1 MMQID
6 VPVLSGDS
14 IITSISAAQGLIIA
28 KRTQDHPILVVTS
41 SSRRADEL
49 CDELSTYIGNSRVIN
64 FPPWETLPHER
75 LSPKSDTVAAR
86 YKALHS
92 ISKSKEIRVVVT
104 SVRGLIQPVNSTLLK
119 TELIQLELGANFAM
133 EELVSKLSFF
143 GFNRTDL
150 VEKRGDFAVRGGIV
164 DLFPA
169 DKEHPVRV
177 DFFGDTIEELA
188 SFTVADQ
195 RTFEPV
201 VGTLVVYPCRELLL
215 TQQIRQRAAYLA
227 EEFPQLKEICSKL
240 SEGITVDGMES
251 LTAILTE
258 DLHSLLEFLP
268 KDFEVVVI
276 DSPRMT
282 SRAMDLIETNKEF
295 LDASWS
301 NAAMGGS
308 APIDISTQLELG
320 GYFTIPYLEEQ
331 AETRGIGW
339 SSINPYAS
347 EIREDSAPEEFEAIP
362 IYAGKIDIAV
372 AELKEWIAQGYLI
385 IFTASG
391 PGIIERFNQ
400 IFIEADIPTRV
411 VPRIDSALTKGAL
424 YLTVTPIEHGFIS
437 HSAKSILISE
447 KDISGQRSSNKD
459 QARMPSRRKKAID
472 PIELRAGDFVVHEQH
487 GVGRYI
493 ELVQRTAGGISREYM
508 VIEYAASKRG
518 QPADRLFV
526 PTDTLEQV
534 TRYVGGEAPA
544 VHRIGGADWQNAKR
558 KARKAVKQIAAELIQ
573 LYAARMAAP
582 GFAFSP
588 DTPWQRDLEEAFPYV
603 ETIDQLSTIDE
614 VKKDMEARHPMDRI
628 VCGDVGYGKT
638 EIAIRAAFKAVQDG
652 KQVAVLVPTT
662 LLVQQHLTTFMNRYT
677 GFPVRVAGLSRF
689 NSAKE
694 SKEIISGLT
703 DGSIDI
709 AIGTHRL
716 LSKDIQFKDLGLVIV
731 DEEQRFGVEHK
742 EELKKTRTN
751 VDVLSMSATPIP
763 RTLEMAI
770 TGIREMSNITT
781 PPEERHP
788 VLTYVG
794 FYDDKQI
801 TAAIHRELL
810 RDGQI
815 FFVHNR
821 VDSID
826 AMAERLHKLVPEAR
840 IGIAHG
846 QMSERELEDVIIAF
860 WEREYDVLVC
870 TTIIESGIDIPNAN
884 TLIVDRADSFGLS
897 QLHQLRGRV
906 GRGRERAYAYFLYS
920 ADKPLSEIAHDR
932 LKTIATNTDLGSG
945 MQVALK
951 DLEIRGA
958 GNLLGGEQSGHIA
971 EVGFDLYMRMVG
983 EAVEDFKTGIVDTE
997 ERVRDCKVELPV
1009 TAHLPIEYVPSER
1022 LRLDL
1027 YRRMADA
1034 PSDKELDSI
1043 VEELED
1049 RFGPLPEPAKNLIDV
1064 ARLRTFAKS
1073 LGLTEVVLQGKY
1085 LKISPVLLPES
1096 AQVRTLRVFPG
1107 SLIKPATK
1115 SLLVAKV
1122 TPLNLQPNSQESGD
1136 VGDTSTLSWAW
1147 DALKTAFNK

>member
-1 MMQID
+1 LGSEIALD
-6 VPVLSGDS
+6 N
-14 IITSISAAQGLIIA
+14 LI
-28 KRTQDHPILVVTS
+28 
-41 SSRRADEL
+41 
-49 CDELSTYIGNSRVIN
+49 
-64 FPPWETLPHER
+64 ER
-75 LSPKSDTVAAR
+75 
-86 YKALHS
+86 
-92 ISKSKEIRVVVT
+92 
-104 SVRGLIQPVNSTLLK
+104 
-119 TELIQLELGANFAM
+119 
-133 EELVSKLSFF
+133 LSFF
-143 GFNRTDL
+143 GFTRTDL

-164 DLFPA
+164 DFFPS
-169 DKEHPVRV
+169 DHEHPVRI
-177 DFFGDTIEELA
+177 DFFGNTIEEIA
-188 SFTVADQ
+188 QFTVADQ
-195 RTFEPV
+195 RTFAPV
-201 VGTLVVYPCRELLL
+201 IGELIIYPCRELLL
-215 TQQIRQRAAYLA
+215 TDDIKKRARYLA
-227 EEFPQLKEICSKL
+227 AEFPQLSEMCHKL
-240 SEGITVDGMES
+240 SEGISVDGMES
-251 LTAILTE
+251 LTAALTD
-258 DLHSLLEFLP
+258 DLKSLLDYLP
-268 KDFEVVVI
+268 TNFEITLI
-276 DSPRMT
+276 DSQRIA
-282 SRAMDLIETNKEF
+282 SRALDLIETNKEF

-301 NAAMGGS
+301 NAALGS
-308 APIDISTQLELG
+308 AAPIDISSQLELG
-320 GYFTIPYLEEQ
+320 GYYTLAQLEE
-331 AETRGIGW
+331 TSNSRG
-339 SSINPYAS
+339 SSWVSLNPFAKD
-347 EIREDSAPEEFEAIP
+347 IEDSDKAQEFEAIP
-362 IYAGKIDIAV
+362 IYSGKIDLAV
-372 AELKEWIAQGYLI
+372 TDVKQWVNEGNLV
-385 IFTASG
+385 IFTAAG

-400 IFIEADIPTRV
+400 IFIDADIPTRIV
-411 VPRIDSALTKGAL
+411 ESIDSPLTRDAL
-424 YLTVTPIEHGFIS
+424 YLTVTPIEHGFIN
-437 HSAKSILISE
+437 HSFKCVLITE

-472 PIELRAGDFVVHEQH
+472 PLELRTGDFVVHEAH

-508 VIEYAASKRG
+508 VIEYAPSKRG

-534 TRYVGGEAPA
+534 TRYVGGEAPS

-614 VKKDMEARHPMDRI
+614 VKRDMEARHPMDRV

-662 LLVQQHLTTFMNRYT
+662 LLVQQHLSTFVNRYT

-689 NSAKE
+689 NTAKE
-694 SKEIISGLT
+694 SKEIIAGLS

-794 FYDDKQI
+794 FYDDKQV

-826 AMAERLHKLVPEAR
+826 QVAARLHSLVPEAR
-840 IGIAHG
+840 IGVAHG
-846 QMSERELEDVIIAF
+846 QMSERELEDVILAF

-884 TLIVDRADSFGLS
+884 TLIVDRADAFGLS

-920 ADKPLSEIAHDR
+920 ADKPLTEIAHDR
-932 LKTIATNTDLGSG
+932 LQTIATNTELGSG

-983 EAVEDFKTGIVDTE
+983 EAVQDFKTGIIETE

-1009 TAHLPIEYVPSER
+1009 TAHLPTDYVPSER
-1022 LRLDL
+1022 LRLDI

-1034 PSDKELDSI
+1034 QSDQNLDAI
-1043 VEELED
+1043 VEELQD
-1049 RFGPLPEPAKNLIDV
+1049 RFGELPAPASNLISV
-1064 ARLRTFAKS
+1064 ARIRLFAKK
-1073 LGLTEVVLQGKY
+1073 LGLTEVVEQGKF
-1085 LKISPVLLPES
+1085 LKLAPVELPDS
-1096 AQVRTLRVFPG
+1096 AQVRTMRVFPG
-1107 SLIKPATK
+1107 SLIKSATK
-1115 SLLVAKV
+1115 VLMVAKG
-1122 TPLNLQPNSQESGD
+1122 TSLSLTPNSPTAGD
-1136 VGDTSTLSWAW
+1136 VGDTSTLSWTL
-1147 DALKTAFNK
+1147 DVLKTVFNKA